1 MGKDA
6 LRLMWTKHAIKLTIS
21 HQQSDVDF
29 SVSATKYVSS
39 PIKFLQFNELKF
51 VNIYLVLSLPEGTDG
66 NLSIFVILYF
76 HMIEI
81 CMSQI
86 QTSSTTIFENITDIA
101 SFWKELRLF
110 TLESI

>member
-1 MGKDA
+1 
-6 LRLMWTKHAIKLTIS
+6 
-21 HQQSDVDF
+21 
-29 SVSATKYVSS
+29 
-39 PIKFLQFNELKF
+39 
-51 VNIYLVLSLPEGTDG
+51 
-66 NLSIFVILYF
+66 
-76 HMIEI
+76 MIEI